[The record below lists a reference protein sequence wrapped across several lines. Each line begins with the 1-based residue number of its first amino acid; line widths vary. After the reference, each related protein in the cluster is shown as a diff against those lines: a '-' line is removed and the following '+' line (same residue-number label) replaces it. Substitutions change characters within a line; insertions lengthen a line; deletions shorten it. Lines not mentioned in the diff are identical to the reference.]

1 MVGRSWVNLVWT
13 RLQYKGIGGCPPTH
27 AMKSNHVESLFVAYL
42 IQYRGRTNTL
52 LWHVKL
58 SSAPVYGFLEPPR
71 PGGGTRVE
79 SHDSSAG
86 RGGRGGGEE
95 SQSGLEVVS
104 VETKADWG
112 WIHIWDK
119 KDQQQSIPI

>member
-1 MVGRSWVNLVWT
+1 MGRSWVNLVWT

-71 PGGGTRVE
+71 PGGGTRAE
-79 SHDSSAG
+79 SHDLSAG
-86 RGGRGGGEE
+86 RGEREGKRGRGREGERGE
-95 SQSGLEVVS
+95 REGKRVSQ
-104 VETKADWG
+104 G
-112 WIHIWDK
+112 WK
-119 KDQQQSIPI
+119 